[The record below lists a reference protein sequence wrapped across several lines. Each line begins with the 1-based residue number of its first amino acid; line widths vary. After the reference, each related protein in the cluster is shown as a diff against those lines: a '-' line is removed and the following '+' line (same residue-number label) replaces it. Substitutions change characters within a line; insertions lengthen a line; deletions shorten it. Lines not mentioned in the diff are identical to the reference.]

1 MSIRIIK
8 AGLLSSVQDT
18 GRHGMAALG
27 IGHAGAMDGV
37 ALRLANALAGNRAD
51 AAAIEFTLIGPR
63 LAFDADAW
71 IALTGADFDARLD
84 AAPAPAWQPL
94 FVRSGCT
101 LDIGGARRGA
111 RGYLAV
117 HGGIAVPQVLGSTA
131 TDINAGL
138 GPFGGLAL
146 RAGDT
151 LAVQAPVASAASGT
165 GSRWPI
171 RRSTPGWSLDTRPW
185 FDPEPRTPIRLIRA
199 THSARLD
206 TPSGEALFNTDF
218 RIHPDSNRVGLRLD
232 GRPLML
238 AEPLELVSEPVAM
251 GTVQLPPGGQPIVLM
266 AEHPT
271 TGGYPRIGQVAA
283 IDLPRLAQRRPGQS
297 LRFSEIGLDEAQSR
311 YLERER
317 QLTQLEHLIAR
328 RLATHD

>member
-1 MSIRIIK
+1 MSIRVIK

-27 IGHAGAMDGV
+27 IGHAGAMDSI
-37 ALRLANALAGNRAD
+37 ALRLANALTGNRAD

-63 LAFDADAW
+63 LAFDTDAW
-71 IALTGADFDARLD
+71 IALTGADFEARLD

-94 FVRSGCT
+94 FVRAGCT
-101 LDIGGARRGA
+101 LDIGRARRGA

-117 HGGIAVPQVLGSTA
+117 HGGIALPQVLGSAA

-138 GPFGGLAL
+138 GPFAGRAL
-146 RAGDT
+146 GTGDT
-151 LAVQAPVASAASGT
+151 LALHAPVPDAAGDSDP
-165 GSRWPI
+165 RWPL
-171 RRSTPGWSLDTRPW
+171 RRRAPAWSLDARPW
-185 FDPEPRTPIRLIRA
+185 FDPEPGTPIRLIRA

-206 TPSGEALFNTDF
+206 APSREALFNTGF
-218 RIHPDSNRVGLRLD
+218 RIHPDSNRVGIRLD
-232 GRPLML
+232 GCPLRL

-283 IDLPRLAQRRPGQS
+283 IDLPRLAQRLPGQS
-297 LRFSEIGLDEAQSR
+297 LRFSETGLDEAQSR

-317 QLTQLEHLIAR
+317 QLTQLEDLIAR
-328 RLATHD
+328 RFATHD